1 MNNHQEG
8 AGTAF
13 LLFIGL
19 IVVGGFWLVGPLSP
33 LLGFAI
39 FYLYQLIVGLVFKSY
54 EDDNDN

>member
-1 MNNHQEG
+1 MNNYQEG

-19 IVVGGFWLVGPLSP
+19 FIVGGFWLVGPLSP

-39 FYLYQLIVGLVFKSY
+39 FYIYQGITGLIMKSY